1 MVWGGPGSEG
11 WAERRILAV
20 MSTTPEHP
28 EPSALAPATIAV
40 AAGRPDR
47 AQGGHVNP
55 SVPMNS
61 TYVSRGVVSPDEL
74 SYARGDN
81 DAWHP
86 FEEALAALEDGAA
99 GGVVAP
105 AAAIL
110 FSSGMAAVAA
120 AFSLVPDGGTL
131 VLPRHAYQAGMVLA
145 RQISER
151 HGVTLRYVDIAD
163 TDAVVA
169 ALDGADLLLVE
180 SPTNPMLE
188 VADLPAVLGA
198 ARAAGVRSVVDNT
211 FATPLGQRPL
221 EHGADVVLH
230 SVTKYLAGHSD
241 VVLGA
246 LVTRDAA
253 LAATLRDH
261 RTLHGAIAGP
271 FEAWL
276 ALRGLRT
283 LALRFERA
291 QANAAELARRLA
303 EHPEVAEVRHP
314 SLPGDPGHERAKAQM
329 NGFGAIIGVRPRPRA
344 VEASDATT
352 AGTGTGAASAPSD
365 AAPAGAVARADAVV
379 DAVRLWLPATSLGGV
394 ESMLER
400 RRRWG
405 TEATTVP
412 EDLLRLS
419 VGIEDV
425 EDLWS
430 DLDQALRA

>member
-1 MVWGGPGSEG
+1 
-11 WAERRILAV
+11 
-20 MSTTPEHP
+20 MSTTPEHRA
-28 EPSALAPATIAV
+28 PSALAPATV
-40 AAGRPDR
+40 VVSAGRPDR

-55 SVPMNS
+55 SLPLNS
-61 TYVSRGVVSPDEL
+61 TYVSRGVITPGEL

-86 FEEALAALEDGAA
+86 FEEALVALEVGSGGGGAGAA
-99 GGVVAP
+99 G
-105 AAAIL
+105 AAAGGEAL
-110 FSSGMAAVAA
+110 VFSSGMAAIAA
-120 AFSLVPDGGTL
+120 VFSLVPDGGTI

-145 RQISER
+145 DQIRDR
-151 HGVTLRYVDIAD
+151 HGVTLRHVDIAD

-198 ARAAGVRSVVDNT
+198 AQERGVRSVVDNT

-221 EHGADVVLH
+221 EHGADIVLH

-253 LAATLRDH
+253 LATTLREH

-271 FEAWL
+271 FEVWL

-291 QANAAELARRLA
+291 QANAAELARRLS
-303 EHPEVAEVRHP
+303 EHPDVAEVRHP

-329 NGFGAIIGVRPRPRA
+329 NGFGAILGVRPTPRP
-344 VEASDATT
+344 
-352 AGTGTGAASAPSD
+352 GAAGS
-365 AAPAGAVARADAVV
+365 AGAAEAAGSGADAVKRADAVV

-405 TEATTVP
+405 TEAATVP

-425 EDLWS
+425 EDLWA
-430 DLDQALRA
+430 DLDQALRS

>member
-1 MVWGGPGSEG
+1 
-11 WAERRILAV
+11 
-20 MSTTPEHP
+20 MSTAQH
-28 EPSALAPATIAV
+28 PSAAGLAPATV
-40 AAGRPDR
+40 VVSAGRPAR
-47 AQGGHVNP
+47 AQGGHINP
-55 SVPMNS
+55 SVPLNS
-61 TYVSRGVVSPDEL
+61 TYVSRGVVTPDEL

-86 FEEALAALEDGAA
+86 FEEALAALEGGAA
-99 GGVVAP
+99 EAGAGGAAAP
-105 AAAIL
+105 ATAIL

-131 VLPRHAYQAGMVLA
+131 VLPRHAYQAGLVLA

-253 LAATLRDH
+253 LAATLREH

-271 FEAWL
+271 FETWL

-291 QANAAELARRLA
+291 QASAAELARRLA

-329 NGFGAIIGVRPRPRA
+329 NGFGAIIGVRPRPRPGA
-344 VEASDATT
+344 GDAEA
-352 AGTGTGAASAPSD
+352 AGTGPAA
-365 AAPAGAVARADAVV
+365 VERADAVV

-405 TEATTVP
+405 TEAHTVP

-425 EDLWS
+425 EDLWR
-430 DLDQALRA
+430 DLDAALRA

>member
-1 MVWGGPGSEG
+1 MSPTP
-11 WAERRILAV
+11 ERRA
-20 MSTTPEHP
+20 
-28 EPSALAPATIAV
+28 SALAPATV
-40 AAGRPDR
+40 VVSAGRPER
-47 AQGGHVNP
+47 AQGGPVNP
-55 SVPMNS
+55 AVPLS
-61 TYVSRGVVSPDEL
+61 ATFVSRGVVGPGEL

-86 FEEALAALEDGAA
+86 FEQTLTALESGTEAGEAL
-99 GGVVAP
+99 V
-105 AAAIL
+105 
-110 FSSGMAAVAA
+110 FSSGMAAIAA
-120 AFSLVPDGGTL
+120 VFALVPDGGTI

-145 RQISER
+145 DRVRDR
-151 HGVTLRYVDIAD
+151 HGVTLRHVDIAD

-198 ARAAGVRSVVDNT
+198 ARARGVRSVVDNT

-246 LVTRDAA
+246 LVTRDAG
-253 LAATLRDH
+253 LAATLREY

-271 FEAWL
+271 FEVWL

-303 EHPEVAEVRHP
+303 DHPEVAEVRHP
-314 SLPGDPGHERAKAQM
+314 SLPGDAGHERAKAQM
-329 NGFGAIIGVRPRPRA
+329 NGFGAIIGVRPRQRA
-344 VEASDATT
+344 
-352 AGTGTGAASAPSD
+352 GAA
-365 AAPAGAVARADAVV
+365 AGAVERADAVV

-394 ESMLER
+394 DSMLER
-400 RRRWG
+400 RRRWD
-405 TEATTVP
+405 TEAPTVP

-425 EDLWS
+425 EDLWA

>member
-1 MVWGGPGSEG
+1 
-11 WAERRILAV
+11 
-20 MSTTPEHP
+20 MSTAPEHR
-28 EPSALAPATIAV
+28 PSTALAPATV
-40 AAGRPDR
+40 VVSAGRPDR
-47 AQGGHVNP
+47 APGGHINP
-55 SVPMNS
+55 SLPLNS
-61 TYVSRGVVSPDEL
+61 TYVSRGVITPGEL
-74 SYARGDN
+74 SYSRGDN

-86 FEEALAALEDGAA
+86 FEEALVALESGSADAGGDAAAL
-99 GGVVAP
+99 V
-105 AAAIL
+105 
-110 FSSGMAAVAA
+110 FSSGMAAIAA
-120 AFSLVPDGGTL
+120 VFSLVPDGGTI

-145 RQISER
+145 DQISDK
-151 HGVTLRYVDIAD
+151 HGVTLRHVDIAD

-198 ARAAGVRSVVDNT
+198 ARARGVRSVVDNT

-221 EHGADVVLH
+221 EHGADIVLH

-246 LVTRDAA
+246 LVTRDAE
-253 LAATLRDH
+253 LAATLREH
-261 RTLHGAIAGP
+261 RILHGAIAGP
-271 FEAWL
+271 FEVWL

-303 EHPEVAEVRHP
+303 DHPEVAEVRHA

-329 NGFGAIIGVRPRPRA
+329 NGFGAIIGVRPKQR
-344 VEASDATT
+344 
-352 AGTGTGAASAPSD
+352 AASGE
-365 AAPAGAVARADAVV
+365 AAAIERADAVV
-379 DAVRLWLPATSLGGV
+379 NAVRLWLPATSLGGV

-405 TEATTVP
+405 TEALTVP
-412 EDLLRLS
+412 VDLLRLS

-425 EDLWS
+425 EDLWA
-430 DLDQALRA
+430 DLDQALRS

>member
-1 MVWGGPGSEG
+1 
-11 WAERRILAV
+11 
-20 MSTTPEHP
+20 MSTTPN
-28 EPSALAPATIAV
+28 AAGLAPATLTV
-40 AAGRPDR
+40 AAGRPAR
-47 AQGGHVNP
+47 VQGGHINP
-55 SVPMNS
+55 PIPLSS
-61 TYVSRGVVSPDEL
+61 TFVSQGVVTPDEL
-74 SYARGDN
+74 SYARGDT

-86 FEEALAALEDGAA
+86 FEEALAALECRGGADGENP
-99 GGVVAP
+99 GQ
-105 AAAIL
+105 AIV
-110 FSSGMAAVAA
+110 FGSGMAAIAA
-120 AFSLVPDGGTL
+120 VFSLLPDGGTL

-145 RQISER
+145 NEVSAR
-151 HGVTLRYVDIAD
+151 HGVTLRHVDIAD

-198 ARAAGVRSVVDNT
+198 ARARGVRSVVDNT
-211 FATPLGQRPL
+211 FATPLGQQPL
-221 EHGADVVLH
+221 LHGADIVLH

-246 LVTRDAA
+246 LVTRDAE
-253 LAATLRDH
+253 LATTLRGH

-271 FEAWL
+271 FEVWL

-291 QANAAELARRLA
+291 QANAAELVRRLA
-303 EHPEVAEVRHP
+303 DHPEVAEVRHP

-329 NGFGAIIGVRPRPRA
+329 NGFGAIIGVRPRERA
-344 VEASDATT
+344 GVGPVE
-352 AGTGTGAASAPSD
+352 
-365 AAPAGAVARADAVV
+365 RADAVV

-405 TEATTVP
+405 TEAQTVP

-425 EDLWS
+425 EDLWA

>member
-1 MVWGGPGSEG
+1 
-11 WAERRILAV
+11 
-20 MSTTPEHP
+20 MSTAPHTPAAGL
-28 EPSALAPATIAV
+28 SPATV
-40 AAGRPDR
+40 VVSAGRPAR
-47 AQGGHVNP
+47 EQGGHINP
-55 SVPMNS
+55 SVPLNS
-61 TYVSRGVVSPDEL
+61 TYVSRGVVTQDEL

-86 FEEALAALEDGAA
+86 FEEALGALEGGGEAGGGEAGGGAA
-99 GGVVAP
+99 AP
-105 AAAIL
+105 ATAIL
-110 FSSGMAAVAA
+110 FSSGMAAIAA

-163 TDAVVA
+163 TDAVVG

-253 LAATLRDH
+253 LAATLREH

-271 FEAWL
+271 FETWL

-291 QANAAELARRLA
+291 QASAAELARRLA

-329 NGFGAIIGVRPRPRA
+329 NGFGAIIGIRPRLRPGA
-344 VEASDATT
+344 GGAEA
-352 AGTGTGAASAPSD
+352 AGTGPAA
-365 AAPAGAVARADAVV
+365 VERADAVV

-405 TEATTVP
+405 TEAHTVP

-425 EDLWS
+425 EDLWA
-430 DLDQALRA
+430 DLDAALRA

>member
-1 MVWGGPGSEG
+1 
-11 WAERRILAV
+11 

-28 EPSALAPATIAV
+28 EPSTLAPATIV
-40 AAGRPDR
+40 VSAGRPAR
-47 AQGGHVNP
+47 AQGGHINP

-61 TYVSRGVVSPDEL
+61 TYVSRGVVTPDEL

-86 FEEALAALEDGAA
+86 FEEALAALECA
-99 GGVVAP
+99 GGEPGRALV
-105 AAAIL
+105 

-120 AFSLVPDGGTL
+120 VFALVPDGGTL

-151 HGVTLRYVDIAD
+151 HGVSLRYVDIAD

-246 LVTRDAA
+246 LVTRDAE
-253 LAATLRDH
+253 LAASLREH

-271 FEAWL
+271 FEVWL

-291 QANAAELARRLA
+291 QASAAVLARRLA

-314 SLPGDPGHERAKAQM
+314 SLPGDPGYERAKAQM
-329 NGFGAIIGVRPRPRA
+329 NGFGAIIGVRPKARA
-344 VEASDATT
+344 
-352 AGTGTGAASAPSD
+352 GAADPV
-365 AAPAGAVARADAVV
+365 GRADAVV

-405 TEATTVP
+405 TEAQTVP

-425 EDLWS
+425 EDLWR
-430 DLDQALRA
+430 DLDQALRTP

>member
-1 MVWGGPGSEG
+1 
-11 WAERRILAV
+11 
-20 MSTTPEHP
+20 MSTAPEHR
-28 EPSALAPATIAV
+28 PSTALAPATV
-40 AAGRPDR
+40 VVSAGRPAR
-47 AQGGHVNP
+47 AQGGHINP
-55 SVPMNS
+55 SLPLNS
-61 TYVSRGVVSPDEL
+61 TYVSRGVITPGEL
-74 SYARGDN
+74 SYSRGDN

-86 FEEALAALEDGAA
+86 FEEALVALESGAADSGGPGSGAAA
-99 GGVVAP
+99 GGEALV
-105 AAAIL
+105 
-110 FSSGMAAVAA
+110 FSSGMAAIAA
-120 AFSLVPDGGTL
+120 VFSLVPDGGTI

-145 RQISER
+145 DQISDK
-151 HGVTLRYVDIAD
+151 HGVTLRHVDIAD

-169 ALDGADLLLVE
+169 ALEGADLLLVE

-198 ARAAGVRSVVDNT
+198 ARARGVRSVVDNT

-221 EHGADVVLH
+221 EHGADIVLH

-246 LVTRDAA
+246 LVTRDAE
-253 LAATLRDH
+253 LAAVLREH
-261 RTLHGAIAGP
+261 RMLHGAIAGP
-271 FEAWL
+271 FEVWL

-303 EHPEVAEVRHP
+303 DHPEVAEVRHP

-329 NGFGAIIGVRPRPRA
+329 NGFGAIIGVRPKQR
-344 VEASDATT
+344 
-352 AGTGTGAASAPSD
+352 AASGE
-365 AAPAGAVARADAVV
+365 AAAIERADAVV
-379 DAVRLWLPATSLGGV
+379 NAVRLWLPATSLGGV

-405 TEATTVP
+405 TEAPTVP
-412 EDLLRLS
+412 VDLLRLS

-425 EDLWS
+425 EDLWA
-430 DLDQALRA
+430 DLDQALRS